1 MEFFP
6 SLSPL
11 SFLLSY
17 PSFSLL
23 FYDMNFI
30 WHSSIVFYRTI
41 CRVSYNKLIRTLE
54 RMRIVSLIFSLVL
67 ATYFP
72 RFDLRRIVPW
82 IYTSRLK
89 TSGKRMNVHLLAIES
104 NNEIWRENFDQGMQI
119 VSNSGLFSFY
129 CNCPS
134 RIADRLI

>member
-1 MEFFP
+1 MEFF
-6 SLSPL
+6 SFFITPL
-11 SFLLSY
+11 FFYYPILLFL
-17 PSFSLL
+17 F

>member
-1 MEFFP
+1 MEFF
-6 SLSPL
+6 SFFITPL
-11 SFLLSY
+11 FFYY
-17 PSFSLL
+17 PILL
-23 FYDMNFI
+23 FLFSFTI
-30 WHSSIVFYRTI
+30 WISFDIAFFYRTI